1 MFQFSPPTKWSIIQ
15 PANQVHFPI
24 GGLTDFNPLDE
35 QWQASPRGFHSTPLW
50 SLSIKWLR
58 LCTPDKT
65 LSRLSLFSAFR
76 CSEKGPDRRIFP
88 TSRSIFSKSSG
99 DLLFG
104 KFSWKSARVS
114 DVGLTLKWMP
124 LIVGFNFKWFLSFWE
139 DFSKINVSVFAI

>member
-1 MFQFSPPTKWSIIQ
+1 MFQFFPPPTKWSIIQ

-88 TSRSIFSKSSG
+88 TSRSIFSKSSRAWE
-99 DLLFG
+99 DLLF
-104 KFSWKSARVS
+104 WKIQ
-114 DVGLTLKWMP
+114 LKIGP
-124 LIVGFNFKWFLSFWE
+124 GVRCRFNTEMNAPYRWFQF
-139 DFSKINVSVFAI
+139 